1 MNRVALVMRTAA
13 VAKKRVA
20 TMVRRAANS
29 AAVGPPGVNRIQE
42 MVDVLRD
49 RIARQHVA
57 PGSKLLEQD
66 LAEEFGAPRTAVREA
81 LSALEQRGLIERIP
95 NRGAIVTR
103 LDMAQ
108 VFHIYETR
116 EVLEGL
122 CARLATRNAKPESWA
137 DLVRMFD
144 GPMARYARESDF
156 DAFLAGYELFRRRAL
171 AAAANPIVTQM
182 LDSIYEKTQVLIR
195 RIIILPGR
203 AEVGEQAAAK
213 GSRDGGAHFEDAD
226 AGQRRRADVL
236 GVGVA
241 DHDAYRMYFW
251 KRARNS
257 MALRMLAR
265 RRRSA
270 ASSSPARMAAST
282 ARCSWR
288 PTSARPGRMMMRRI
302 RTWVFS

>member
-1 MNRVALVMRTAA
+1 MRTAA

-20 TMVRRAANS
+20 PRRPPAGVAI
-29 AAVGPPGVNRIQE
+29 ALPGVNRIQE

-49 RIARQHVA
+49 RIARQLVA

-95 NRGAIVTR
+95 NRGAVVTR

-137 DLVRMFD
+137 DLVRLFD
-144 GPMARYARESDF
+144 GPMARYARDSDL
-156 DAFLAGYELFRRRAL
+156 DAFLAGYELFRRRSL

-203 AEVGEQAAAK
+203 AEIGLQEHRAVLAAMRA
-213 GSRDGGAHFEDAD
+213 GDEDA
-226 AGQRRRADVL
+226 AERLRRAN
-236 GVGVA
+236 
-241 DHDAYRMYFW
+241 M
-251 KRARNS
+251 
-257 MALRMLAR
+257 
-265 RRRSA
+265 RSA
-270 ASSSPARMAAST
+270 MEFL
-282 ARCSWR
+282 
-288 PTSARPGRMMMRRI
+288 MRFQKYI
-302 RTWVFS
+302 L